1 GGPAAPCA
9 PFLEVDGEA
18 LVIDEDGIAR
28 GGVRTPVVDAPA
40 DVVSG
45 FAGPGGGPL
54 CWLFGRTLPLARPAY
69 ASWEEYLAAYE
80 QATDATIAAG
90 FVLPEDRAAVLAEAR
105 QQPV

>member
-1 GGPAAPCA
+1 VNG
-9 PFLEVDGEA
+9 DA
-18 LVIDEDGIAR
+18 LVLDEHGIAR

-69 ASWEEYLAAYE
+69 ASSEEYLAAYE
-80 QATDATIAAG
+80 RATDAAVTAG
-90 FVLPEDRAAVLAEAR
+90 FVLPEDRSAVLAEAR
-105 QQPV
+105 LRAM